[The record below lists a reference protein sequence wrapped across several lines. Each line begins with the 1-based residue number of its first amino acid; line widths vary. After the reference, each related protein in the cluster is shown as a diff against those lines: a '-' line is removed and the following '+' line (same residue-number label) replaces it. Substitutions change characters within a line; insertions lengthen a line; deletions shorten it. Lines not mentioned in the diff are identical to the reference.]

1 MHPSYQHFSYAEYE
15 MEARKEN
22 ALFVG
27 SPQQIIDK
35 LLYQYELFGHQRFIG
50 QIDIGGMPFDKV
62 AQVIELL
69 GTEVAPVVRREM
81 AKANQA

>member
-1 MHPSYQHFSYAEYE
+1 MSFSRSDYEWEAE
-15 MEARKEN
+15 KEN

-35 LLYQYELFGHQRFIG
+35 LLYQYELFRRQRFIG

-62 AQVIELL
+62 AQAIELL
-69 GTEVAPVVRREM
+69 GTEVAPVVRREI
-81 AKANQA
+81 AKAGQA